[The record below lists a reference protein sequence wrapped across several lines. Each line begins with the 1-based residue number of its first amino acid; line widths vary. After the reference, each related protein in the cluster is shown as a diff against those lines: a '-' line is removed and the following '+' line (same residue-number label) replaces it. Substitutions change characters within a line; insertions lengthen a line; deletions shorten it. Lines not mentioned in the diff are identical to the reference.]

1 MARCVRAHALMAG
14 EPPALPAEARFWAL
28 HIYLGLLI
36 LDFIQFGLAVR
47 SGECGF
53 IVPNALVQNYAPS
66 VQDFQLRHISSA

>member
-53 IVPNALVQNYAPS
+53 IFAT
-66 VQDFQLRHISSA
+66 